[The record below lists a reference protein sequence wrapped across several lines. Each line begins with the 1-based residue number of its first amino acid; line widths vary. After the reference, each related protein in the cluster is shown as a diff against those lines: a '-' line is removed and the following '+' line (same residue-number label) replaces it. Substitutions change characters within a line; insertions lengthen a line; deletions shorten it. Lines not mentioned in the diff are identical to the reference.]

1 MVNHDCSPNVAIHK
15 HMGEK
20 AIQFFSVKQIMKG
33 EEIVMNYMPSLPFLA
48 AKERLDSLA
57 NIHIFECF
65 CIRCKEPDLASN
77 MRRRLLSALLWL
89 ITPDLAAQF
98 CGYMTAGSRKSYGAA
113 LIVNA
118 NLIRRRL
125 SDKRTSL
132 ELRRFIRLAIML
144 FQGEGINDS
153 ITVQIINNGNR
164 KYLEMTERD
173 EPGTSLEFTAE
184 AIEDQRIAIELKI
197 TCSGFAGTL
206 LFDALK
212 LLRSLR
218 ILRQTQLDKIPNE
231 RQDFN
236 RNAELESEE
245 VQRNIRVANKVSN
258 MDNVAQWAEDGIG
271 ASLTAVHS
279 NIQGN

>member
-1 MVNHDCSPNVAIHK
+1 
-15 HMGEK
+15 
-20 AIQFFSVKQIMKG
+20 
-33 EEIVMNYMPSLPFLA
+33 
-48 AKERLDSLA
+48 
-57 NIHIFECF
+57 
-65 CIRCKEPDLASN
+65 
-77 MRRRLLSALLWL
+77 
-89 ITPDLAAQF
+89 
-98 CGYMTAGSRKSYGAA
+98 
-113 LIVNA
+113 
-118 NLIRRRL
+118 
-125 SDKRTSL
+125 
-132 ELRRFIRLAIML
+132 ML

-164 KYLEMTERD
+164 QYLEMTERD

-236 RNAELESEE
+236 RDAELESEE